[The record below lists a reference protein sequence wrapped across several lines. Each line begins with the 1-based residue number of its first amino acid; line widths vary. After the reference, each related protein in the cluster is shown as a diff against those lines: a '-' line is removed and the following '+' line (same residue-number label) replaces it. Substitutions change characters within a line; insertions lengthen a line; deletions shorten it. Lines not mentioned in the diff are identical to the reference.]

1 MNKGITMS
9 EKVQDAIPRSFWI
22 ISAVALVWNLL
33 GVAAYVMQ
41 VTMSEDALM
50 KLPEAERMLYENI
63 PAWATGAFAVAVFG
77 GVLGSLLLLLRKS
90 WAVPV
95 FTVSLAAIFV
105 QDYYW
110 FFVARS
116 MEVYGPGGMIMPA
129 MVIVIGVL
137 LLWYSRT
144 ASAKAWIS

>member
-1 MNKGITMS
+1 MS

-22 ISAVALVWNLL
+22 ISGVALVWNLL

-41 VTMSEDALM
+41 VTMTEDALM
-50 KLPEAERMLYENI
+50 QLPEAERMLYENI

-77 GVLGSLLLLLRKS
+77 GALGSLLLLLRKS

-95 FTVSLAAIFV
+95 FIASLVGILV
-105 QDYYW
+105 QMYHSL
-110 FFVARS
+110 FVARS
-116 MEVYGPGGMIMPA
+116 IEVYGPGGLIMPVLVL
-129 MVIVIGVL
+129 VIAVL
-137 LLWYSRT
+137 LLWYSRS

>member
-1 MNKGITMS
+1 MS

-41 VTMSEDALM
+41 VTMTEDALM
-50 KLPEAERMLYENI
+50 KLPEAQRMFYETM

-77 GVLGSLLLLLRKS
+77 GALGSLLLLLRKS

-95 FTVSLAAIFV
+95 FVVSLAGILVQLYHAFAMVDGIKIFG
-105 QDYYW
+105 
-110 FFVARS
+110 S
-116 MEVYGPGGMIMPA
+116 GGLIMPA
-129 MVIVIGVL
+129 ITLVIAVL
-137 LLWYSRT
+137 LVWYSRS

>member
-1 MNKGITMS
+1 MS

-41 VTMSEDALM
+41 VTMTEDALM
-50 KLPEAERMLYENI
+50 KLPDAERMLYENI

-95 FTVSLAAIFV
+95 FTVSLAAILV

-116 MEVYGPGGMIMPA
+116 TEVYGPGGLMMPA
-129 MVIVIGVL
+129 MVIVIAVL
-137 LLWYSRT
+137 LVWYSRS

>member
-1 MNKGITMS
+1 MS

-22 ISAVALVWNLL
+22 ISGVALVWNLI
-33 GVAAYVMQ
+33 GVAMFVAQ

-50 KLPEAERMLYENI
+50 KLPEAERMLYENV
-63 PAWATGAFAVAVFG
+63 PVWATSAFAVAVFG

-95 FTVSLAAIFV
+95 FIASLVGILV
-105 QDYYW
+105 QSYHS

-116 MEVYGPGGMIMPA
+116 IDVYGPGGLILPA
-129 MVIVIGVL
+129 MVLIIAVL
-137 LLWYSRT
+137 LVWYSRS

>member
-1 MNKGITMS
+1 MS
-9 EKVQDAIPRSFWI
+9 ERVHDAFPRSFWI
-22 ISAVALVWNLL
+22 VSGAALVWNLL
-33 GVAAYVMQ
+33 GVAAYVAQ

-50 KLPEAERMLYENI
+50 KLPDAERMLYENI
-63 PAWATGAFAVAVFG
+63 PAWATAAFAVAVFG

-95 FTVSLAAIFV
+95 FIASLAAIFV

-110 FFVARS
+110 FFVATPL
-116 MEVYGPGGMIMPA
+116 EVYGPGGMIMPA

-137 LLWYSRT
+137 LVWYSRS